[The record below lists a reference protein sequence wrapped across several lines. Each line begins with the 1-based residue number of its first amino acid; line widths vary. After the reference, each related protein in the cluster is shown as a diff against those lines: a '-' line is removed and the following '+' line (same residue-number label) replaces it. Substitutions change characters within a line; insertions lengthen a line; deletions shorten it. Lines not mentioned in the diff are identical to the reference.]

1 MRSVSYSYYNVMMTM
16 MMMMMLVT
24 VVVITVLIVDKSNT
38 VLSFVSFYHSPIE
51 AHSAMLQ

>member
-1 MRSVSYSYYNVMMTM
+1 M